1 MSIHRSFLAAIA
13 FTFTFA
19 FSAHAGPK
27 EDIEAAMQAR
37 KWEQADELL
46 QESLAKHPKNSLA
59 HYWRAQVMAKLGDL
73 KLAREELDK
82 ARRID
87 PSQKFASNP
96 RVLAELEA
104 SLELTAASQAA
115 VIGASQ
121 AAVSPPDSFP
131 VQAEAPPVPNRSP
144 DPSTNRGLLIGLV
157 IAIGLLV
164 SAALIYLPGRAKRKE
179 LSELRTRARDELDEV
194 KNTLEDAQAWSDGNT
209 TLSPEQKLGNYDRIN
224 KLKADV
230 NETIARLP
238 AMTNFDAFDAVAYVV
253 ERCKDEAADIRGE
266 EKPSIRKA
274 RTAEAAAQRQHEMY
288 MEQAQRR
295 VSPAGTYGNDSS
307 MFTTAVLLNS
317 MGNNA
322 HANTGHRSL
331 FNDSPDDSKRPD
343 FGAGLDLGGSS
354 AGDTSFGST
363 DTGGSSGGGDTSF

>member
-1 MSIHRSFLAAIA
+1 MSIHRTLLAAFALA
-13 FTFTFA
+13 FTLA
-19 FSAHAGPK
+19 LPAHAGPK
-27 EDIEAAMQAR
+27 EDIEAAMRAR
-37 KWEQADELL
+37 NWEQADELL
-46 QESLAKHPKNSLA
+46 QKTLAEHPRNSLA
-59 HYWRAQVMAKLGDL
+59 HYWRAQVMAQLGDL
-73 KLAREELDK
+73 KLAREELDRAK
-82 ARRID
+82 RID

-104 SLELTAASQAA
+104 SIGLMAASQAA
-115 VIGASQ
+115 VIVASQ
-121 AAVSPPDSFP
+121 PAISP
-131 VQAEAPPVPNRSP
+131 APPVLAQTTTAAPSSP
-144 DPSTNRGLLIGLV
+144 SPKRGLLIGLV
-157 IAIGLLV
+157 VAVGLLV
-164 SAALIYLPGRAKRKE
+164 SAALIYLPGRARRKA
-179 LSELRTRARDELDEV
+179 LAELRNRSRDELNEA
-194 KNTLEDAQAWSDGNT
+194 KHALEDAQEWSDGNT
-209 TLSPEQKLGNYDRIN
+209 ALSPEQKLGNYDRVN

-295 VSPAGTYGNDSS
+295 VAPAGAYGNDSS

-331 FNDSPDDSKRPD
+331 FNDAPDDSKRPD
-343 FGAGLDLGGSS
+343 FGGAGIDLGGSG